1 MVQKKEVRNKARAD
15 NDKTEC
21 AEDVVQPHSTPS
33 TKETRLKLKES
44 DEGNDS
50 KICCQL
56 GCCHAQLQP
65 SENKTNCNFESFR
78 IVRDSLEKYLLRILP
93 RLPQSETVDNSAK
106 TDFAPSIKVMS
117 VNC

>member
-1 MVQKKEVRNKARAD
+1 MVEKKDVGDKARAD
-15 NDKTEC
+15 NEKTEHGK
-21 AEDVVQPHSTPS
+21 DVVQPHSTPS

-65 SENKTNCNFESFR
+65 SGNKTYLCDKLNCSELFR
-78 IVRDSLEKYLLRILP
+78 
-93 RLPQSETVDNSAK
+93 
-106 TDFAPSIKVMS
+106 KVPAS
-117 VNC
+117 DPTKVTPERNCGELCQD